1 MNPMKELTPDLL
13 QEFSRSYAQKDGAQ
27 TLHTMLYK
35 TDMAD
40 LSYVPLNGAA
50 IKGAFSVEVKTRG
63 ITAQE
68 QSGRCWLFAALNILR
83 EKVAEKCK
91 LDEFELSQNYLSF

>member
-40 LSYVPLNGAA
+40 LPTCRLKGRPLKA
-50 IKGAFSVEVKTRG
+50 
-63 ITAQE
+63 
-68 QSGRCWLFAALNILR
+68 LFPW
-83 EKVAEKCK
+83 K
-91 LDEFELSQNYLSF
+91 

>member
-1 MNPMKELTPDLL
+1 MKELTPDLL

-27 TLHTMLYK
+27 TLHMTLYK

-40 LSYVPLNGAA
+40 LSYVPLKGEAL
-50 IKGAFSVEVKTRG
+50 KGAFSVEVKTRG

-68 QSGRCWLFAALNILR
+68 QSGRCWLFAAGSEPAYSGPPCFPHR
-83 EKVAEKCK
+83 GTGWVYEGA
-91 LDEFELSQNYLSF
+91 

>member
-1 MNPMKELTPDLL
+1 MKELTPDLL

-40 LSYVPLNGAA
+40 LSYVNSPVDAG
-50 IKGAFSVEVKTRG
+50 
-63 ITAQE
+63 
-68 QSGRCWLFAALNILR
+68 CLR
-83 EKVAEKCK
+83 P
-91 LDEFELSQNYLSF
+91 

>member
-1 MNPMKELTPDLL
+1 MKELTPDLL

-40 LSYVPLNGAA
+40 LSYVPL
-50 IKGAFSVEVKTRG
+50 KGRAKARFFRG
-63 ITAQE
+63 SKEPRHYGPGTVRSMLAV
-68 QSGRCWLFAALNILR
+68 CA
-83 EKVAEKCK
+83 K
-91 LDEFELSQNYLSF
+91 